1 MTSLLERLQLDLRM
15 IGEGEDKRSAGAE
28 LGRYRNLPVQIANQP
43 LDEGEAYS
51 FTGAGPAIPSG

>member
-15 IGEGEDKRSAGAE
+15 IGEGENKRSAGAE

-51 FTGAGPAIPSG
+51 FTGLVL